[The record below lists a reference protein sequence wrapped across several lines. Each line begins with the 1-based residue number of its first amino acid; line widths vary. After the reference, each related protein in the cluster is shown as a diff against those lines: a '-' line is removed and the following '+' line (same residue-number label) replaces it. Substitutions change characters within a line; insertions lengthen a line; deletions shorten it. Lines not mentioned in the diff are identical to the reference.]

1 MSTTNLPHTESAEA
15 PTTAKP
21 ERRSPLQHRSPLRR
35 RRALVGFVT
44 AIAGPALLIATLGAV
59 TAGARSDAPATDGG
73 NTSYEECVAAAFA
86 ATGPV
91 EEASSAGSHEA
102 GSTPEAPGDAG
113 TTAEKPGGSAAAP
126 EAPDVEEPHPNSPAH
141 EWCTADCPED
151 ELCERPT
158 EFTVVGYEDVEMLRF
173 EDLVSFENPEP
184 ASRTPNREPAPPPSP
199 QS

>member
-1 MSTTNLPHTESAEA
+1 MSTTNLPHAESAEA
-15 PTTAKP
+15 PTAAKP
-21 ERRSPLQHRSPLRR
+21 ERRSPLRR
-35 RRALVGFVT
+35 RTALVGLVT

-59 TAGARSDAPATDGG
+59 TAGAQSDAPAADRG

-91 EEASSAGSHEA
+91 EEASSAGSQDVGA
-102 GSTPEAPGDAG
+102 T
-113 TTAEKPGGSAAAP
+113 P

-158 EFTVVGYEDVEMLRF
+158 EFTVAGYEDFEMLRF

-184 ASRTPNREPAPPPSP
+184 ASRTPNREPSPPPSP
-199 QS
+199 LS